1 MIYTYV
7 DNFLPEDFCDE
18 LYKTFTS
25 DDFHWCYYDS
35 ITKSDEDKT
44 KQFYFV
50 HTFFLNDKIN
60 SSFFVPVIV
69 PIISRMKHTKLLRA
83 KANLYTNQNKK
94 IEHFAHRDAWTNYE
108 MSNKEARKNM
118 KIALYSINDN
128 NGYTLFTDTGEKVYS
143 KRNRII
149 FFDGDITHQSAVQTD
164 TNVRLNINFNYV
176 E

>member
-25 DDFHWCYYDS
+25 DDFPWCYYDS

-50 HTFFLNDKIN
+50 HTFFLNDKI
-60 SSFFVPVIV
+60 
-69 PIISRMKHTKLLRA
+69 
-83 KANLYTNQNKK
+83 K
-94 IEHFAHRDAWTNYE
+94 IFLT
-108 MSNKEARKNM
+108 RKNF
-118 KIALYSINDN
+118 L
-128 NGYTLFTDTGEKVYS
+128 TGKLVFNS
-143 KRNRII
+143 N
-149 FFDGDITHQSAVQTD
+149 T
-164 TNVRLNINFNYV
+164 LNISA